1 MQGVVKIYD
10 PVTGAGVVVRD
21 DDRSEVFLQP
31 GSLKGSIF
39 DRSGRDSESSSRSS
53 RMAAGLSPSRFESAP
68 TATDRPSLPRR
79 GRKALGI
86 VERDHSGGGF
96 SPSEFNWRGTLPFR
110 SRQP

>member
-39 DRSGRDSESSSRSS
+39 RTLRQGQRIV
-53 RMAAGLSPSRFESAP
+53 FEIALDG
-68 TATDRPSLPRR
+68 DRPFARLVRIGSD
-79 GRKALGI
+79 GY
-86 VERDHSGGGF
+86 
-96 SPSEFNWRGTLPFR
+96 
-110 SRQP
+110 